1 MKLRSLGIVLGL
13 IVSTAVDGSA
23 NAAAPPEKQKPL
35 WHTDYQHARAIA
47 RREGKPLLVVFR

>member
-1 MKLRSLGIVLGL
+1 MKLRSLAIVLGFIL
-13 IVSTAVDGSA
+13 SAAEDGSA

-35 WHTDYQHARAIA
+35 WHTDYKYARAIA